1 MGHLPCQREEEAFSE
16 IVDLEN
22 AKTCSVL
29 KKFPYWMRGA
39 VGGSLGSTPVVCG
52 GDWIDKCY
60 TYIKNQSTIE
70 GYGNSGN
77 GSETNY
83 TPYAKDSSTSGRIAW
98 IHFFETS
105 LIMKIFKNDNNF
117 ICRTSK
123 NVTFPNI
130 WNVWLKN

>member
-1 MGHLPCQREEEAFSE
+1 MFSLSSNSSVPVSGITEPNWTPEKRLCLRYVAFFLNIHLGHLPCQREEEAFSE

-22 AKTCSVL
+22 TKTCSVL

-77 GSETNY
+77 GLETNY
-83 TPYAKDSSTSGRIAW
+83 TP
-98 IHFFETS
+98 
-105 LIMKIFKNDNNF
+105 
-117 ICRTSK
+117 
-123 NVTFPNI
+123 
-130 WNVWLKN
+130 